1 MSKSKIVDL
10 ELSGDGTYSPKNT
23 KETKVS
29 KAKSTKVVIKKSQ
42 YVQNKSLYMH
52 NHADEFLVG
61 LDAGLDFVEAMKS
74 RAIRIMGL
82 RD

>member
-10 ELSGDGTYSPKNT
+10 KLSEDGTYSPKQVKNKVLNIREKEPT
-23 KETKVS
+23 KFGRGEKPKYTMTDEAS
-29 KAKSTKVVIKKSQ
+29 
-42 YVQNKSLYMH
+42 
-52 NHADEFLVG
+52 EFLSGIDV
-61 LDAGLDFVEAMKS
+61 GLDFVEAIRD